1 MKRADKTTGAAAEA
15 AHDPQAGGKYRLVIC
30 KDCGAAFVA
39 SRSQHNVCSCPTCR
53 GCSEYQCLER
63 ENAAIRAEQTGRE
76 MAKRARLRVAD
87 ARWDAEV
94 APTVPVA
101 RRAGYGGTVVETRG
115 RCGGAYA
122 AVRTVRIA
130 DVSPLESAR
139 LGPERAAR
147 GAPRPGAGRTRDK
160 QDKG

>member
-15 AHDPQAGGKYRLVIC
+15 AHDPQAGGRYRLVIC

-39 SRSQHNVCSCPTCR
+39 SRSQHDVCRCQTCR
-53 GCSEYQCLER
+53 ESSEHQCLAR
-63 ENAAIRAEQTGRE
+63 ENAAIRAEQTFRE
-76 MAKRARLRVAD
+76 ISKLARLRAAD
-87 ARWDAEV
+87 ARWNAAV

-115 RCGGAYA
+115 RCGGVCA
-122 AVRTVRIA
+122 AVRTPRIA

-139 LGPERAAR
+139 
-147 GAPRPGAGRTRDK
+147 RTDGSSTRRRKRNEDR
-160 QDKG
+160 

>member
-76 MAKRARLRVAD
+76 MAKRARLRAAD

-101 RRAGYGGTVVETRG
+101 CRAGYGGTVVETRG
-115 RCGGAYA
+115 RCGGVCA
-122 AVRTVRIA
+122 AVRPVRIA

-139 LGPERAAR
+139 RT
-147 GAPRPGAGRTRDK
+147 AGSSTRRRK
-160 QDKG
+160 RNEHT